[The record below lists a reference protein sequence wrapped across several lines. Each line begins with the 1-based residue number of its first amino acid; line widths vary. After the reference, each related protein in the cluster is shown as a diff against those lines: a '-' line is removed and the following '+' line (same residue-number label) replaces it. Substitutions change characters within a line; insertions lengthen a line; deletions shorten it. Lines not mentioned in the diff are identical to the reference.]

1 MDRQSEVFYQ
11 LMLRYKDYLDNINA
25 PKTIKEAVERIVS
38 ALSREKAMEPVDLE
52 LVRSFVEDM
61 DTGNPE
67 YETVL
72 ETLRD
77 YEERLNP

>member
-1 MDRQSEVFYQ
+1 MDRQSETFYQ
-11 LMLRYKDYLDNINA
+11 LMVRYRDYLGAVNA
-25 PKTIKEAVERIVS
+25 PMTVRDATERIIS
-38 ALSREKAMEPVDLE
+38 ALSREKQMDPVDLE

-72 ETLRD
+72 ETLKE